1 MIIVSGR
8 TGVADF
14 TRFFRAD
21 AVTATC
27 RRVPS
32 IDVGATLIGICGGSG
47 SGKSRL
53 AHELAAAI
61 GEDHVSIL
69 PFDAYYKDL
78 RSLPIDE
85 RTKVNFDHP
94 DSLDAD
100 LFGHHLDGL
109 VEGLDVCVPVYD
121 FNRHQRADD
130 LIILPAA
137 DVIIAEGILL
147 FAFPELVERFD
158 YRVFRSAPEDVRYTR
173 RLERDVVERG
183 RSPDSIRRQW
193 DDSVT
198 PMHDQFVEPS
208 AAIADYVVDHGEDL
222 EAVVQRLSREI
233 SSLGVS

>member
-1 MIIVSGR
+1 
-8 TGVADF
+8 
-14 TRFFRAD
+14 
-21 AVTATC
+21 
-27 RRVPS
+27 
-32 IDVGATLIGICGGSG
+32 VGATLIGICGGSG